1 MPAQAGIS
9 FCSNKKE
16 VPDHASA
23 LLTSAKLSA
32 GSTGVGEDI

>member
-23 LLTSAKLSA
+23 LL
-32 GSTGVGEDI
+32 STGVGEDI